1 MKKLLAIVLAAAML
15 CAAMLTML
23 SCDSDST
30 KTEETTAADTKT
42 TLIMATNAN
51 FPPYEY
57 KEGTG
62 YAGIDVE
69 IATEI
74 AKKLGMT
81 LEIKDVEFGSIVA
94 GVQTGKYDIGMAGM
108 TVNDERKQQVNFS
121 DSYAKGI
128 QVVIVKEGS
137 EYKSVDDFFVLD
149 AEGNHTAVKEGV
161 LVGVQQ
167 NTTGDIYCSDT
178 LENFGFGEDKVK
190 RYSNGADAVAALA
203 SGKLSA
209 VVIDDQPAKEFVKA
223 NEGLTILEGS
233 YADEDYAIAVGKE
246 NSELLEKINKA
257 LKELTDDGTIAKI
270 VAKYINAE

>member
-23 SCDSDST
+23 SCSSDST
-30 KTEETTAADTKT
+30 KTEETTAADAKT

-57 KEGTG
+57 KEGNG

-178 LENFGFGEDKVK
+178 VENFGFGEDKVK

-257 LKELTDDGTIAKI
+257 LKELTEDGTIAKI
-270 VAKYINAE
+270 VARYIKAE

>member
-270 VAKYINAE
+270 VAKYIKAE

>member
-23 SCDSDST
+23 SCGSDST

-57 KEGTG
+57 KEGSG

-270 VAKYINAE
+270 VAKYIKAE

>member
-57 KEGTG
+57 KEGNG

-149 AEGNHTAVKEGV
+149 AEGNHAAVKEGV

-270 VAKYINAE
+270 VAKYIKAE

>member
-23 SCDSDST
+23 SCGSDST

-57 KEGTG
+57 KEGSG

-190 RYSNGADAVAALA
+190 RYSNGADAIAALA

-270 VAKYINAE
+270 VAKYIKAE

>member
-23 SCDSDST
+23 SCGSDST
-30 KTEETTAADTKT
+30 KPEETTTADKKA

-57 KEGTG
+57 KEGNG

-74 AKKLGMT
+74 AKKLDMT

-108 TVNDERKQQVNFS
+108 TVNDERKEQVNFS

-178 LENFGFGEDKVK
+178 VENFGFGENNVK

-223 NEGLTILEGS
+223 NAGLTILEGS
-233 YADEDYAIAVGKE
+233 YADEDYAIAIGKE

-257 LKELTDDGTIAKI
+257 LKELTEDGTIAKI
-270 VAKYINAE
+270 VAKYIKAE

>member
-57 KEGTG
+57 KEGNG

-270 VAKYINAE
+270 VAKYIKAE

>member
-57 KEGTG
+57 KEGNG

-74 AKKLGMT
+74 AKKLCMT

-270 VAKYINAE
+270 VAKYIKAE

>member
-23 SCDSDST
+23 SCGSDST

-57 KEGTG
+57 KEGSG

-178 LENFGFGEDKVK
+178 VENFGFGEDKVK

-223 NEGLTILEGS
+223 NEGLTVLEGS

-246 NSELLEKINKA
+246 NSKLLEKINKA
-257 LKELTDDGTIAKI
+257 LKELTEDGTIAKI
-270 VAKYINAE
+270 VARYIKAE

>member
-23 SCDSDST
+23 SCSSDST
-30 KTEETTAADTKT
+30 KTEETTAADAKT

-57 KEGTG
+57 KEGNG

-178 LENFGFGEDKVK
+178 VENFGFGEDKVK

-270 VAKYINAE
+270 VAKYIKAE

>member
-1 MKKLLAIVLAAAML
+1 MDREVIAHQDIRF
-15 CAAMLTML
+15 CI
-23 SCDSDST
+23 DDST
-30 KTEETTAADTKT
+30 HTPFLFTYSLEDGMIGSFE
-42 TLIMATNAN
+42 LQV
-51 FPPYEY
+51 
-57 KEGTG
+57 KEGYRNQRLG
-62 YAGIDVE
+62 RRLLNCAE
-69 IATEI
+69 AI

-270 VAKYINAE
+270 VAKYIKAE

>member
-57 KEGTG
+57 KEGNG

-257 LKELTDDGTIAKI
+257 LKELTDDGTSAKI
-270 VAKYINAE
+270 VAKYIKAE

>member
-23 SCDSDST
+23 SCGSDST

-57 KEGTG
+57 KEGSG

-128 QVVIVKEGS
+128 QVVIVKEDS

-270 VAKYINAE
+270 VAKYIKAE

>member
-23 SCDSDST
+23 SCGSDST

-57 KEGTG
+57 KEGSG

-178 LENFGFGEDKVK
+178 VENFGFGEDKVK

-223 NEGLTILEGS
+223 NEGLTVLEGS

-257 LKELTDDGTIAKI
+257 LKELTEDGTIAKI
-270 VAKYINAE
+270 VARYIKAE

>member
-23 SCDSDST
+23 SCGSDST

-57 KEGTG
+57 KEGNG

-94 GVQTGKYDIGMAGM
+94 GVQTGKYDIGMA
-108 TVNDERKQQVNFS
+108 VNDERKQQVNFS

-270 VAKYINAE
+270 VAKYIKAE

>member
-57 KEGTG
+57 KEGNG

-167 NTTGDIYCSDT
+167 NTTGDIYCSYT

-270 VAKYINAE
+270 VAKYIKAE

>member
-23 SCDSDST
+23 SCGSDST

-108 TVNDERKQQVNFS
+108 TVNDERKEQVNFS

-257 LKELTDDGTIAKI
+257 LKELTNDGTIAKI
-270 VAKYINAE
+270 VAKYIKAE

>member
-23 SCDSDST
+23 SCGSDST
-30 KTEETTAADTKT
+30 KTKETTAADTKT

-51 FPPYEY
+51 FPPYEC
-57 KEGTG
+57 KEGNG

-270 VAKYINAE
+270 VAKYIKAE

>member
-57 KEGTG
+57 KEGNG

-257 LKELTDDGTIAKI
+257 LKELTNDGTIAKI
-270 VAKYINAE
+270 VAKYIKAE

>member
-23 SCDSDST
+23 SCGSDST

-57 KEGTG
+57 KEGNG

-108 TVNDERKQQVNFS
+108 TVNDERKEQVNFS

-257 LKELTDDGTIAKI
+257 LKELTNDGTIAKI
-270 VAKYINAE
+270 VAKYIKAE

>member
-23 SCDSDST
+23 SCNSDST

-57 KEGTG
+57 KEGNG

-270 VAKYINAE
+270 VAKYIKAE

>member
-57 KEGTG
+57 KEGNG

-128 QVVIVKEGS
+128 QVVIVKEGY

-270 VAKYINAE
+270 VAKYIKAE

>member
-23 SCDSDST
+23 SCGSDST
-30 KTEETTAADTKT
+30 KPEETTAADTKT

-57 KEGTG
+57 KEGNG

-108 TVNDERKQQVNFS
+108 TVNDERKEKVNFS

-209 VVIDDQPAKEFVKA
+209 VVIDDQPAKEFVKT

-270 VAKYINAE
+270 VAKYIKAE

>member
-23 SCDSDST
+23 SCGSDST

-57 KEGTG
+57 KEGNG

-108 TVNDERKQQVNFS
+108 TVNDERKEQVNFS

-190 RYSNGADAVAALA
+190 RYSNGADAVAALS

-257 LKELTDDGTIAKI
+257 LKELTNDGTIAKI
-270 VAKYINAE
+270 VAKYIKAE

>member
-23 SCDSDST
+23 SCGSDST

-57 KEGTG
+57 KEGSG

-178 LENFGFGEDKVK
+178 VENFGFGEDKVK

-257 LKELTDDGTIAKI
+257 LKELTEDGTIAKI
-270 VAKYINAE
+270 VARYIKAE

>member
-57 KEGTG
+57 KEGNG

-246 NSELLEKINKA
+246 NSELLKKINKA

-270 VAKYINAE
+270 VAKYIKAE

>member
-23 SCDSDST
+23 SCGSDST

-57 KEGTG
+57 KEGNG

-246 NSELLEKINKA
+246 NSGLLEKINKA

-270 VAKYINAE
+270 VAKYIKAE

>member
-23 SCDSDST
+23 SCGSDST

-57 KEGTG
+57 KEGNG

-257 LKELTDDGTIAKI
+257 LKELTNDGTIAKI
-270 VAKYINAE
+270 VAKYIKAE

>member
-57 KEGTG
+57 KEGNG

-178 LENFGFGEDKVK
+178 LEKFGFGEDKVK

-270 VAKYINAE
+270 VAKYIKAE